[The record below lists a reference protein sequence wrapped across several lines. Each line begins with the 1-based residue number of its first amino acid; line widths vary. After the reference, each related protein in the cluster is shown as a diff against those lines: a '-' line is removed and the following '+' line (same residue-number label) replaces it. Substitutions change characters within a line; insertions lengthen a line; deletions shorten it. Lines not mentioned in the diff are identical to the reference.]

1 MLEWLAMIKLKD
13 LLMEGTYAPSDQA
26 GATWID
32 NKWYPAHTKA
42 VLNWVRSTEYIPLTP
57 KAVER
62 ALGKKIPVRSFHIT
76 GPDGIEKMKNVIGK
90 KKSISTF
97 TRTHEDESLAKGRG
111 VQTGMGGIICY
122 VEGNLL
128 GGKYLDFDT
137 VLDKQGRRWVKAFH
151 VFDKD
156 PMIWRNELKRAK
168 LDFDSIDDKMR
179 KIDRKYHD
187 LWIDKG
193 EIDYN
198 EYKELAKKDQGPV
211 INKYVKDYIDLANK
225 TLIKHKKLFKKSLIN
240 SDKNKST
247 AWWNELLV
255 YNTKIIDI
263 FVINRVLDKK
273 SRHYKWTTQ
282 EELEKLLSQASGN
295 KPITI
300 GSPAQFRKWFK
311 ERKGQIDKRG

>member
-1 MLEWLAMIKLKD
+1 MIKLKD

-62 ALGKKIPVRSFHIT
+62 ALGKKIPIRSFHIT
-76 GPDGIEKMKNVIGK
+76 GADGIEKMKNVIGK

-168 LDFDSIDDKMR
+168 LDYDSIDDKMR

-198 EYKELAKKDQGPV
+198 EYKELAKKEQGPV

-295 KPITI
+295 KPISI
-300 GSPAQFRKWFK
+300 GTPAKFRKWFTA
-311 ERKGQIDKRG
+311 RKGRIHKG

>member
-1 MLEWLAMIKLKD
+1 MIKLKD
-13 LLMEGTYAPSDQA
+13 LLMECTYAPSDQA

-76 GPDGIEKMKNVIGK
+76 GADGIEKMKNVIGK

-168 LDFDSIDDKMR
+168 LDYDSIDDKMR
-179 KIDRKYHD
+179 KIDKKYHD

-198 EYKELAKKDQGPV
+198 EYKELAKKEQGPV

>member
-1 MLEWLAMIKLKD
+1 MIKLKD

-62 ALGKKIPVRSFHIT
+62 ALGKKIPIRSFHIT
-76 GPDGIEKMKNVIGK
+76 GADGIEKMKNVIGK

-168 LDFDSIDDKMR
+168 LDYDSIDDKMR

-198 EYKELAKKDQGPV
+198 EYKELAKKEQGPV

-240 SDKNKST
+240 NDKNKKT

>member
-1 MLEWLAMIKLKD
+1 MIKLKD

-62 ALGKKIPVRSFHIT
+62 ALGKKIPIRSFHIT
-76 GPDGIEKMKNVIGK
+76 GADGIEKMKNVIGK

-168 LDFDSIDDKMR
+168 LDYDSIDDKMR

-198 EYKELAKKDQGPV
+198 EYKELAKKEQGPV

>member
-13 LLMEGTYAPSDQA
+13 LLEESKGPV
-26 GATWID
+26 WID
-32 NKWYPAHTKA
+32 QKWYPAHTKS
-42 VLNWVRSTEYIPLTP
+42 VLEWIRYGEYIPLTP
-57 KAVER
+57 TAVEK
-62 ALGKKIPVRSFHIT
+62 ALGRKIPIRSFHIT
-76 GPDGIEKMKNVIGK
+76 GPDGLEKIKGILRK

-168 LDFDSIDDKMR
+168 LDYDSIDDKMR

-198 EYKELAKKDQGPV
+198 EYKELAKKEQGPV

-300 GSPAQFRKWFK
+300 GSPAQFR
-311 ERKGQIDKRG
+311 